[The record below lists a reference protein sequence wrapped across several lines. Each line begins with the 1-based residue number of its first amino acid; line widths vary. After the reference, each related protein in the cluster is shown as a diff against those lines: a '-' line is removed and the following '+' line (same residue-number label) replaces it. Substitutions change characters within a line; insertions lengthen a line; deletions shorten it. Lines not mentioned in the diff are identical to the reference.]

1 MNLSKAKKKKKFHL
15 LLKQFTSPCLGSLCR
30 QRKTQNFKSKQSKFQ
45 LRKAKYEG
53 GTDTHTDESC
63 KGWRGF
69 HKNQT
74 GITSHYT
81 QNLLQEGFCNSIW
94 LMTQTHGNGHEGW
107 RMAEGTTQL
116 LRWAPGPPSHARP
129 VSSTAELR
137 IHGWQT
143 RDTPEAQVICILCCF
158 PPPPPRWVILP
169 PCAKGIR
176 TSVSN
181 RKLMPERIITAIFT
195 AVCSNLCLAVICC
208 YAPKQVAEKR
218 KYKFYQYAVW
228 NKAPTYE
235 RVVKV
240 KAGTIE
246 DESRNNK

>member
-1 MNLSKAKKKKKFHL
+1 MARFSQKPDRHNQSLYAELVAGRILQFNLADDPNTWKRSWRLENGWRHHPASEMGSW
-15 LLKQFTSPCLGSLCR
+15 TSLSR
-30 QRKTQNFKSKQSKFQ
+30 QTSEQHSRATHPRLANQ
-45 LRKAKYEG
+45 RHPG
-53 GTDTHTDESC
+53 GT
-63 KGWRGF
+63 G
-69 HKNQT
+69 
-74 GITSHYT
+74 
-81 QNLLQEGFCNSIW
+81 NLHIV
-94 LMTQTHGNGHEGW
+94 
-107 RMAEGTTQL
+107 L
-116 LRWAPGPPSHARP
+116 L
-129 VSSTAELR
+129 
-137 IHGWQT
+137 
-143 RDTPEAQVICILCCF
+143 